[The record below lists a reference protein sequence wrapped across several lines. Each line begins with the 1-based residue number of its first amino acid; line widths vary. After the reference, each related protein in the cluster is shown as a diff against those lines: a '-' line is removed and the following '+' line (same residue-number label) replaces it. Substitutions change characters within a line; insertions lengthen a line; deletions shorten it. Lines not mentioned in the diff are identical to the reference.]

1 MINSEKIKASNR
13 KTQETFRERQRELG
27 RTRREFWLTND
38 ERKALEVSLAQ
49 LRDGLTPTISQDNG

>member
-1 MINSEKIKASNR
+1 MASNR
-13 KTQETFRERQRELG
+13 KAQEDFRERQRELG

-38 ERKALEVSLAQ
+38 ERKALEDSLAQ